1 MLAPINR
8 LIGRIEVTTNRGRVL
23 LSGVPSRLIQRDFL
37 RIWSTSKITSSIFT
51 KITGSSLEFPEF
63 FALEVR
69 YMFQRMLDEPK
80 MRTNRRA
87 IKRCIELLGTET
99 WLVRLEQQHPSI
111 LNYKKL
117 DELNVTL
124 MESQQELLRRYD
136 EEVPKFGL
144 TGYLQADPAG
154 TGKTISAVAL
164 KSTLEADQ
172 GFVVCPGQ
180 AVREVWVATLQARLR
195 KPVTIWTSQDGTP
208 FNPKA
213 DWIIVHYEYLPKLIA
228 DQNKIRCRKPFVVLD
243 ECHNL
248 NEQSQRTGNFYDFV
262 RGYLGCEHVLWMS
275 GTPIKALG
283 REAAPFLRCIDPC
296 FTKDVEARFL
306 GMFGKTASRAND
318 VLAHRLGYLTH
329 RTDKLSVVDNQ
340 VKEEKILVQVPKA
353 DQWTLPAVQEQI
365 RQFCTERLAYY
376 HQNRKVYEETYQHG
390 LRLWERQLRTAD
402 QQREYAVY
410 EQYVQAIQAV
420 SRYDGVTE
428 EIIFCNNYERKHIAP
443 TLPKGIA
450 KDWLSAC
457 SVVKYVALKVRGE
470 ALGRILTRARIEC
483 FQALVPHIGLPD
495 LIDNAEGKMILFTS
509 FVEVVDSA
517 YNYLKAEGYQPL
529 RVYGET
535 KSEFDSIM
543 QAWRNNP
550 DANPLI
556 ATYKSLSTAVPLV
569 EANEMVLLNEP
580 YRDYERTQA
589 TARIDRK
596 DQKLNVTIW
605 SAILDTGETPNLS
618 TRTADILQWSREQ
631 VDEIMGSPGVPTVTV
646 ESLVDDY
653 FVPHTGLQGYL
664 EKEAARTERPMA
676 KGNFFF

>member
-23 LSGVPSRLIQRDFL
+23 LSGVPSRLIQKDFI

-51 KITGSSLEFPEF
+51 KVTASALEFPEF

-69 YMFQRMLDEPK
+69 YMFERMLEEPRI
-80 MRTNRRA
+80 RTNRRA
-87 IKRCIELLGTET
+87 LRRVITMLTEST
-99 WLVRLEQQHPSI
+99 WLQRLETTQPSI
-111 LNYKKL
+111 LNYKCL
-117 DELNVTL
+117 SELNCTL
-124 MESQQELLRRYD
+124 MESQENLLRRYD
-136 EEVPKFGL
+136 EQVPKFGL

-154 TGKTISAVAL
+154 TGKTISALAL
-164 KSTLEADQ
+164 AVTLEADQ
-172 GFVVCPGQ
+172 KIVVCPGQ
-180 AVREVWVATLQARLR
+180 AVREVWVATLEKRF
-195 KPVTIWTSQDGTP
+195 KKVPTYWTSQDGTP

-213 DWIIVHYEYLPKLIA
+213 EWIIVHYEYLPKLIA
-228 DQNKIRCRKPFVVLD
+228 EQQRIRCRKPFVVLD

-283 REAAPFLRCIDPC
+283 REAAPFLRCIDPL
-296 FTKDVEARFL
+296 FTPDVTERFL

-329 RTDKLSVVDNQ
+329 RTEKTQVVDNQ
-340 VKEEKILVQVPKA
+340 VKEERLLVKVP
-353 DQWTLPAVQEQI
+353 QGERWTLPAVQEDI
-365 RQFCTERLAYY
+365 RNFCTERLAYY
-376 HQNRKVYEETYQHG
+376 HQNRKVYEDVYQHG
-390 LRLWERQLRTAD
+390 LALWKRNLRTAD
-402 QQREYAVY
+402 QLREYAVY
-410 EQYVQAIQAV
+410 EQYVHAIQSV
-420 SRYDGVTE
+420 SRYDGVTA
-428 EIIFCNNYERKHIAP
+428 EILFCNNYERNHVAP
-443 TLPKGIA
+443 ALPRGIG
-450 KDWLSAC
+450 KDWLSSC

-470 ALGRILTRARIEC
+470 ALGRVLTRARIEC
-483 FQALVPHIGLPD
+483 FQALVPHVGLPD
-495 LIDNAEGKMILFTS
+495 LIDNAEGKMVLFTS
-509 FVEVVDSA
+509 FVEVVDTA
-517 YNYLKAEGYQPL
+517 FNYLTAEGYKPL

-535 KSEFDSIM
+535 KQEFDSIM

-596 DQKLNVTIW
+596 DQSRAVTIW

-618 TRTADILQWSREQ
+618 TRSADIMQWSREQ
-631 VDEIMGSPGVPTVTV
+631 VDQIMGTAGVPVVSIEAWV
-646 ESLVDDY
+646 EPE
-653 FVPHTGLQGYL
+653 FVPHTGLLGYL
-664 EKEAARTERPMA
+664 ERETAQAKPMA
-676 KGNFFF
+676 RGNFFF